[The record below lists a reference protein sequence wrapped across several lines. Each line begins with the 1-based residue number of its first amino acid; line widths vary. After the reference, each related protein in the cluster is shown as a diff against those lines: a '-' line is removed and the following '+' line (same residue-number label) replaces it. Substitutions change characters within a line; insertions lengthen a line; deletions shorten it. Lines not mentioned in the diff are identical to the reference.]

1 MKKPIKVTITG
12 AAGNIGYALAF
23 RVAAG
28 DVFGPDQPVILRL
41 MELSMTMGPL
51 GGVGMEMEDC
61 AFPLVH
67 DVVLTDDP
75 KIGFRDTNYVLL
87 VGAKPRTKGMERK
100 DLITENARI
109 FSTQGRAINEHAARD
124 VRVMVVGNPAN
135 TNAMIAAANAPDLP
149 KERFTA
155 MARLDHNRAIG
166 MLAKKTNRLAADV
179 RRMIVWGNHSP
190 TMHPDLTHCTVGGT
204 PALDLVSLD
213 WAIDH
218 MIPTV
223 QRRGAAVIEARGASS
238 AASAAGSVV
247 DHVRDWFL
255 GTPDDDWVSM
265 SVHSDG
271 SYGITEGLVYSFPVT
286 CKNGDY
292 QIVQGLEVTD
302 FGKSRMK
309 VTEKELLEEREVVAD
324 LL

>member
-1 MKKPIKVTITG
+1 MKKPLKVTITG

-28 DVFGPDQPVILRL
+28 DVFGPDQPVILQL
-41 MELSMTMGPL
+41 MELPMTMGPL

-75 KIGFRDTNYVLL
+75 KVGFRDTDYALL
-87 VGAKPRTKGMERK
+87 VGAKPRTKGMERS
-100 DLITENARI
+100 DLISENARI
-109 FSTQGRAINEHAARD
+109 FSTQGRAINEHASRE

-149 KERFTA
+149 RERFTA

-166 MLAKKTNRLAADV
+166 MLAKKTGALPGDV
-179 RRMIVWGNHSP
+179 KRMIVWGNHSP
-190 TMHPDLTHCTVGGT
+190 TMHTDLTHCTVKGQ
-204 PALDLVSLD
+204 PAMGLVPED
-213 WAIDH
+213 WYREV
-218 MIPTV
+218 MVPTV

-238 AASAAGSVV
+238 AASAAASVV
-247 DHVRDWFL
+247 DHVRDWVL
-255 GTPDDDWVSM
+255 GTPEGDWVSM
-265 SVHSDG
+265 GVHSDG
-271 SYGITEGLVYSFPVT
+271 SYGIQEGLVYSFPVT
-286 CKNGDY
+286 CKAGTY
-292 QIVQGLEVTD
+292 QIVPGLEVTD
-302 FGKSRMK
+302 FGRERMK
-309 VTEKELLEEREVVAD
+309 VTEKELQDERAVVAD

>member
-1 MKKPIKVTITG
+1 MKKPLKVTITG

-28 DVFGPDQPVILRL
+28 DVFGPDQPVILQL
-41 MELSMTMGPL
+41 MELPMTMGAL

-67 DVVLTDDP
+67 DLVLTDDP
-75 KIGFRDTNYVLL
+75 KIGFRDTDYAML
-87 VGAKPRTKGMERK
+87 VGAKPRTKGMERS
-100 DLITENARI
+100 DLIAENARI
-109 FSTQGRAINEHAARD
+109 FSTQGRAINDYASRE

-149 KERFTA
+149 RERFTA

-166 MLAKKTNRLAADV
+166 MLAKKTATLPGDV
-179 RRMIVWGNHSP
+179 KRMIVWGNHSP
-190 TMHPDLTHCTVGGT
+190 TMHTDLSHCTVKGQ
-204 PALDLVSLD
+204 PAMSLVAEHWYKD
-213 WAIDH
+213 V
-218 MIPTV
+218 MVPTV

-238 AASAAGSVV
+238 AASAAAAVV

-255 GTPDDDWVSM
+255 GTPEGDWVSM
-265 SVHSDG
+265 GVHADG
-271 SYGITEGLVYSFPVT
+271 SYGIQEGLVYSFPVT
-286 CKNGDY
+286 CQDGNY

-302 FGKSRMK
+302 FAQERMK
-309 VTEKELLEEREVVAD
+309 VTEQELLSEREVVAD

>member
-1 MKKPIKVTITG
+1 MKKPLKVTITG

-28 DVFGPDQPVILRL
+28 DVFGADQPVILQL
-41 MELSMTMGPL
+41 MELPMTMGPL

-75 KIGFRDTNYVLL
+75 KVGFRDTDYALL
-87 VGAKPRTKGMERK
+87 VGAKPRTKGMERS
-100 DLITENARI
+100 DLISENARI
-109 FSTQGRAINEHAARD
+109 FSTQGRAINEYASRE

-149 KERFTA
+149 RERFTA

-166 MLAKKTNRLAADV
+166 MLAKKTSALPGDV
-179 RRMIVWGNHSP
+179 KRMIVWGNHSP
-190 TMHPDLTHCTVGGT
+190 TMHTDLTHCTVKGQ
-204 PALDLVSLD
+204 PAMSLVPED
-213 WAIDH
+213 WYRDV
-218 MIPTV
+218 MVPTV

-238 AASAAGSVV
+238 AASAAASVV

-255 GTPDDDWVSM
+255 GTPEGDWVSM
-265 SVHSDG
+265 GVHSDG
-271 SYGITEGLVYSFPVT
+271 SYGIQEGLVYSFPVT
-286 CKNGDY
+286 CQAGNY
-292 QIVQGLEVTD
+292 QIVPGLEVTD
-302 FGKSRMK
+302 FGKERMK
-309 VTEKELLEEREVVAD
+309 VTEQELLGEREIVAD

>member
-1 MKKPIKVTITG
+1 MKKPLKVTITG

-28 DVFGPDQPVILRL
+28 DVFGPDQPVILQL
-41 MELSMTMGPL
+41 MELPMTMGPL

-75 KIGFRDTNYVLL
+75 KVGFRDTDYALL
-87 VGAKPRTKGMERK
+87 VGAKPRTKGMERS
-100 DLITENARI
+100 DLISENARI
-109 FSTQGRAINEHAARD
+109 FSTQGRAINDYASRE

-149 KERFTA
+149 RERFTA

-166 MLAKKTNRLAADV
+166 MLAKKTGTLPGDIK
-179 RRMIVWGNHSP
+179 RMIVWGNHSP
-190 TMHPDLTHCTVGGT
+190 TMHTDLTHCTVKGQ
-204 PALDLVSLD
+204 PAMSLVAEHWYKD
-213 WAIDH
+213 V
-218 MIPTV
+218 MVPTV

-238 AASAAGSVV
+238 AASAAASVV
-247 DHVRDWFL
+247 DHV
-255 GTPDDDWVSM
+255 
-265 SVHSDG
+265 
-271 SYGITEGLVYSFPVT
+271 EGLVYSFPVT
-286 CKNGDY
+286 CQAGNY
-292 QIVQGLEVTD
+292 QIVPGLEVTD
-302 FGKSRMK
+302 FGKERMK
-309 VTEKELLEEREVVAD
+309 VTEQELLGEREIVAE

>member
-1 MKKPIKVTITG
+1 
-12 AAGNIGYALAF
+12 
-23 RVAAG
+23 
-28 DVFGPDQPVILRL
+28 
-41 MELSMTMGPL
+41 
-51 GGVGMEMEDC
+51 
-61 AFPLVH
+61 
-67 DVVLTDDP
+67 
-75 KIGFRDTNYVLL
+75 
-87 VGAKPRTKGMERK
+87 
-100 DLITENARI
+100 
-109 FSTQGRAINEHAARD
+109 NEHAARD

-135 TNAMIAAANAPDLP
+135 TNAMIASANAPDLP

-179 RRMIVWGNHSP
+179 KRMIVWGNHSP

-255 GTPDDDWVSM
+255 GTPEGDWVSM

-286 CKNGDY
+286 CKNGEY

-302 FGKSRMK
+302 FSKTRMR